1 MPELPEVETT
11 LRGIRGA
18 LQGARIAEL
27 VVRERRLRWRIAA
40 GVEGKVRGQTVAG
53 LRRRGKYILLD
64 LQRGGL
70 ILHLGMSGAFRVLDG
85 GDGDGD
91 GAAAPGPHDHYDLVT
106 EAGRIVRYRDPRRF
120 GCLLWCG
127 RDPLQHPRL
136 RGLGVEPLS
145 AEFTGDALHRA
156 AAGRRAAV
164 KTFLMDG
171 RVAVGVGNIY
181 ACEALFAAAIH
192 PRRAAGRISA
202 ARYCLLADSVRAI
215 LRAAI
220 ARGGSTIRDFT
231 AADGRPGYFEQQ
243 LQVYG
248 REGAPCVVCARPIRR
263 EVIAQ
268 RSTFY
273 CPGCQR

>member
-18 LQGARIAEL
+18 LRGARIAEL

-70 ILHLGMSGAFRVLDG
+70 ILHLGMSGSFRVLG

-91 GAAAPGPHDHYDLVT
+91 GGAPGPHDHYDLIT
-106 EAGRIVRYRDPRRF
+106 DAGRIVRYRDPRRF

-127 RDPLQHPRL
+127 RDPLRHPRL

-164 KTFLMDG
+164 KNLLMDG

-202 ARYCLLADSVRAI
+202 ARYRRLADAVRAI
-215 LRAAI
+215 LADAI
-220 ARGGSTIRDFT
+220 ARGGSTIRDFSN
-231 AADGRPGYFEQQ
+231 ADGAPGYFEQQ

-248 REGAPCVVCARPIRR
+248 REGAPCPRCGRAIRR

-268 RSTFY
+268 RSSFY